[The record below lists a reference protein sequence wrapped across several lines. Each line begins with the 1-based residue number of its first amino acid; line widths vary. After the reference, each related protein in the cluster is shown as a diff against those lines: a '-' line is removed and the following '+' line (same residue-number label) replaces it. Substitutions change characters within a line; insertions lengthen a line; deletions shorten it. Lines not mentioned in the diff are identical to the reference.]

1 MLKKISEYTCQIA
14 VSIFCLVI
22 LSCRNGRNPELSN
35 SKEISIHVSEQ
46 SASFTDLFCDVEITP
61 LEDIREG
68 MLSDVSRL
76 KKRGKYYCI
85 LDDGASSKVSLF
97 YLDGRFARNI
107 GELGHSKNEYICL
120 TDVAFGKDKIV
131 LLDCNHIVKVFDYE
145 NHFLLEKDLGEKMYF
160 KSIEVVPDG
169 YVCTAPHLG
178 ENNSENSL
186 LYFYD
191 ENFNLS
197 SQQIPSLPETIMEMP
212 FVQHGFHSD
221 ESNYYYFDFFRSTL
235 FKGDIHT
242 HSLLDS
248 YTFQIPRLPDASDF
262 VKDAFFKNLGDYD
275 CFTQEYVFGGKVYAY
290 ISYDDIMSSLIVNLD
305 NGEGSVRHYA
315 DWYPKVFDDDGT
327 SLYTIIPADKLITF
341 LENKYYISE
350 KTRMVLS
357 ELVQNLKYTLR
368 PTNNFFIIKMVPVQ

>member
-1 MLKKISEYTCQIA
+1 MLNKIPEYACQIA
-14 VSIFCLVI
+14 ASIFCLVI
-22 LSCRNGRNPELSN
+22 FSCRSDKVPDLPN
-35 SKEISIHVSEQ
+35 SKKISIHISEQ
-46 SASFTDLFCDVEITP
+46 SESFTDLFRDVEIIP
-61 LEDIREG
+61 LEDNHEG

-76 KKRGKYYCI
+76 KKRGLYYCI
-85 LDDGASSKVSLF
+85 LDEGASSKVSLF
-97 YLDGRFARNI
+97 YMDGRFVRNI

-120 TDVAFGKDKIV
+120 TDAAFGKDKIV

-145 NHFLLEKDLGEKMYF
+145 NHFLLEKDLGENMYF
-160 KSIEVVPDG
+160 KSIEAVPNG

-178 ENNSENSL
+178 SEDSGNSL

-197 SQQIPSLPETIMEMP
+197 SQQIPSLPEAIMEMP

-221 ESNYYYFDFFRSTL
+221 ESNYYYFDFFRSML
-235 FKGDIHT
+235 FMGDIHT

-262 VKDAFFKNLGDYD
+262 VNDAFFNHLGEFD

-290 ISYDDIMSSLIVNLD
+290 ISYDDIMSCLIVNLD
-305 NGEGSVRHYA
+305 NGEGPFKHYA

-327 SLYTIIPADKLITF
+327 CLYTIIPADKLITF
-341 LENKYYISE
+341 LEDKHYIPE
-350 KTRMVLS
+350 KTRKVLS
-357 ELVQNLKYTLR
+357 ERVQKLNYTLR
-368 PTNNFFIIKMVPVQ
+368 PTNNFLIIKMVPAQ